1 MQKTIR
7 QSAIAKAIT
16 DGNIHN
22 QNELQEILKVSKI
35 NVTQSTLSRDLKE
48 MKIMRLPNADG
59 EYVYALPLEATI
71 VNYSGRNNSEL
82 NDSSF
87 MHGNNKQ
94 SDAETRAAFTYV
106 NKDMPADTGSWRN
119 DKMEESDRQKI
130 KVRSIEFSS
139 LFAVIKTAPGF
150 ASAVAAVIDDNNING
165 IMGTIA
171 GDDTIL
177 VMIKDGFTQPQIVSN
192 LSTYISG
199 LS

>member
-7 QSAIAKAIT
+7 QKAIAKAIT

-82 NDSSF
+82 KDSSF
-87 MHGNNKQ
+87 MQGNNKQ
-94 SDAETRAAFTYV
+94 SDTEARATFKYV
-106 NKDMPADTGSWRN
+106 NEDMLADTGSWRN
-119 DKMEESDRQKI
+119 AKLEESDRQKI

-150 ASAVAAVIDDNNING
+150 ASAVAAVIDDNNIKG

-177 VMIKDGFTQPQIVSN
+177 VMIKDGFTKSQIVSN
-192 LSTYISG
+192 LSAFISG

>member
-192 LSTYISG
+192 LSAFISG

>member
-59 EYVYALPLEATI
+59 EYVYALPLETTI

-150 ASAVAAVIDDNNING
+150 ASAVAAVIDDNNIKG

>member
-150 ASAVAAVIDDNNING
+150 ASAVAAVIDDNNIKG

>member
-119 DKMEESDRQKI
+119 DKLEESDRQKI

-150 ASAVAAVIDDNNING
+150 ASAVAAVIDDNNIKG

-177 VMIKDGFTQPQIVSN
+177 VMIKDGFSQPQIVSN

>member
-7 QSAIAKAIT
+7 HKAIAKAIT

-22 QNELQEILKVSKI
+22 QNELQEILKASRI

-82 NDSSF
+82 KDSSF
-87 MHGNNKQ
+87 MQGNNKQ
-94 SDAETRAAFTYV
+94 SDAEARAAFKYV
-106 NKDMPADTGSWRN
+106 NEDMLADTGSWRN
-119 DKMEESDRQKI
+119 DKLEESDRQKI

-150 ASAVAAVIDDNNING
+150 ASAVAAVIDDNNIKG

-177 VMIKDGFTQPQIVSN
+177 VMIKDGFTKSQIVSN

>member
-7 QSAIAKAIT
+7 QKAIAKAIT

-48 MKIMRLPNADG
+48 MKIMRLPNANGD
-59 EYVYALPLEATI
+59 YIYALPLEATI

-82 NDSSF
+82 KDSSF
-87 MHGNNKQ
+87 MQGNNKQ
-94 SDAETRAAFTYV
+94 SDTEARAAFKYV
-106 NKDMPADTGSWRN
+106 NEDMLADTGSWRN
-119 DKMEESDRQKI
+119 DKLEESDRQKI

-150 ASAVAAVIDDNNING
+150 ASAVAAVIDDNNIKG

-177 VMIKDGFTQPQIVSN
+177 VMIKDGFTKSQIVSN

>member
-59 EYVYALPLEATI
+59 EYVYALPLEASM
-71 VNYSGRNNSEL
+71 VSYSGRNYSEMK
-82 NDSSF
+82 DSSSLQGSHEHSGTSARGTF
-87 MHGNNKQ
+87 K
-94 SDAETRAAFTYV
+94 YV
-106 NKDMPADTGSWRN
+106 NENMPADAGHWRN
-119 DKMEESDRQKI
+119 AKLEESDRQKI

>member
-7 QSAIAKAIT
+7 QKAIAKAIT

-87 MHGNNKQ
+87 MHDNNKQ
-94 SDAETRAAFTYV
+94 SDAEARTAFTYV
-106 NKDMPADTGSWRN
+106 NKGMLADTGSWRN
-119 DKMEESDRQKI
+119 AKLEESDRQKI

-192 LSTYISG
+192 LSIYISG